1 MLIRLIFLAVLA
13 WLGFRLVRQF
23 MASNGLP
30 PAQPGANRPA
40 SGAAEPE
47 RMQRCAHCDTHLPA
61 GESTQSRGR
70 YFCSE
75 AHRDAYFRDHRD

>member
-1 MLIRLIFLAVLA
+1 MLIRLILLAVLA

-23 MASNGLP
+23 MANSLP
-30 PAQPGANRPA
+30 PAQPGAANPA
-40 SGAAEPE
+40 AAHPPEPE

-75 AHRDAYFRDHRD
+75 AHRDAYFSTHRD